1 MNLKDFLT
9 NRDSPPELYWS
20 LVIEKGWV
28 QAGIWYIG
36 DSKAEVV
43 SIGPGAVWE
52 TDDELVTAADAAL
65 SSAVQKLPEDNEEPT
80 KTVFGVP
87 AAWVKGGEISP
98 DFLEKIKKLCTDL
111 SLTPV
116 GFVVL
121 PEAIAHLYKSDEG
134 APVSAIILG
143 LGKEELEISVFKLGT
158 LVGTSTVARS
168 VSLIEDVVE
177 GLSRFE
183 GAAPLPSR
191 FIVYDGKSSEL
202 EEAKELLMQAAWSD
216 GGKVKF
222 LHTPNAEILS
232 SERKVLATSLAG
244 ANEIGNVTT
253 ISSEVGDD
261 SSNLPKEEVQNITE
275 PLVPTTPQDLGFA
288 INEDVSVKNP
298 EVEMAPMEPVAPPL
312 VAPMQVN
319 TVPVPN
325 SHMPNSVDQT
335 NLGNGIKVNEYVE
348 KTKNVFHGFS
358 SKFFS
363 GHTPNP
369 GRKSPVLFL
378 SIFAALFVVLGG
390 LFWWFVPKASV
401 TIYASPKKFDQEV
414 NVSFSTTG
422 ESDLAMGVIP
432 AVVVKS
438 SVSGEKTKTTT
449 GKKIIGDKAK
459 GSIQIQNGTAFPI
472 NLTAGTFLVSSG
484 NLKFALDNGASVS
497 AALSP
502 TSPGTASINVTAE
515 TIGDAYNLA
524 KDEVFR
530 VGNYPKAE
538 VDATSV
544 SNFSG
549 GSSQEIAAVDK
560 SDQSDL
566 SSLLTDELS
575 AQAKT
580 ELASGV
586 TADQIFVDDLAGVT
600 VSSEKFDHKV
610 GEEASNLKLSE
621 TVDVNGVMADK
632 AKLLEYAKSIL
643 KEKIPAGFVLRDSQ
657 INFKFDFVD
666 ETEGKTNYKVT
677 ISANFLPEIGIDTLI
692 KQIAGKTPD
701 VAEKYLSAIP
711 GFTRAKVTLKPSL
724 PSFLGTLPRVRKN
737 ISVEIV
743 PEE

>member
-36 DSKAEVV
+36 EEKAEVV
-43 SIGPGAVWE
+43 SIGPGAAWE

-87 AAWVKGGEISP
+87 SSWVAGGEISA

-134 APVSAIILG
+134 APLSAIILG

-158 LVGTSTVARS
+158 LVGTSNVARS

-177 GLSRFE
+177 GLTRFE
-183 GAAPLPSR
+183 GATPLPSR

-202 EEAKELLMQAAWSD
+202 EEAKELLMQASWD
-216 GGKVKF
+216 DEDKVKF
-222 LHTPNAEILS
+222 LHTPNAEILNS
-232 SERKVLATSLAG
+232 DRKVLATSLAG
-244 ANEIGNVTT
+244 ANEIGNVTK
-253 ISSEVGDD
+253 ISSD
-261 SSNLPKEEVQNITE
+261 SAEEVQNITE
-275 PLVPTTPQDLGFA
+275 PTITASPADLGFV
-288 INEDVSVKNP
+288 INEDVSIKDPSVDTSPKI
-298 EVEMAPMEPVAPPL
+298 PV
-312 VAPMQVN
+312 QQ
-319 TVPVPN
+319 TVPIQHNQPG
-325 SHMPNSVDQT
+325 PG
-335 NLGNGIKVNEYVE
+335 NLIGGIKVNEYVE

-358 SKFFS
+358 AKFFS
-363 GHTPNP
+363 NQAPHT
-369 GRKSPVLFL
+369 GRKSPLILL
-378 SIFAALFVVLGG
+378 SIIATLFIILGG
-390 LFWWFVPKASV
+390 LFWWFVPKANV

-414 NVSFSTTG
+414 DISFSTTG
-422 ESDLAMGVIP
+422 ESDLANGIVP
-432 AVVVKS
+432 AQIVKS
-438 SVSGEKTKTTT
+438 TVSGEKTKATT
-449 GKKIIGDKAK
+449 GKKVIGDKAK

-472 NLTAGTFLVSSG
+472 NLTAGIFLVSSG

-502 TSPGTASINVTAE
+502 TSPGTAAINVTAE
-515 TIGDAYNLA
+515 SIGDAYNLA

-538 VDATSV
+538 VDGTSS
-544 SNFSG
+544 SNFTG
-549 GSSQEIAAVDK
+549 GSSQEISAVDK
-560 SDQSDL
+560 SDQST
-566 SSLLTDELS
+566 LTSQLTEELS

-580 ELASGV
+580 DLVSGV
-586 TADQIFVDDLAGVT
+586 TDGQMFVDDLASVT
-600 VSSEKFDHKV
+600 TSSEKFDHKI
-610 GEEASNLKLSE
+610 GDEADNLKLSLSLE
-621 TVDVNGVMADK
+621 ATGVMADR
-632 AKLLEYAKSIL
+632 AKLLEYSNGIL

-657 INFKFDFVD
+657 ISFKFTFVD
-666 ETEGKTNYKVT
+666 EVEGKVNYKVT
-677 ISANFLPEIGIDTLI
+677 ISANFLPQISIDTLI

-701 VAEKYLSAIP
+701 VAERYLSAIP
-711 GFTRAKVTLKPSL
+711 GFTRASVTLKPSL
-724 PSFLGTLPRVRKN
+724 PGFLGTLPRVRKN